1 MPVELRRELV
11 LIFIYI
17 VFESYIGVNS
27 SLINTFV
34 IQTILLL
41 LCFYLLFNLS
51 LIICAQD
58 RTKEDCLV

>member
-17 VFESYIGVNS
+17 VFESYTGVNS

-34 IQTILLL
+34 LQTILLL

>member
-17 VFESYIGVNS
+17 VFESYTGVNS